1 MGPRG
6 GLAKDHKKY
15 GFFPEPFPNGYE
27 TIDGRLWQMAL
38 VHPSELEYDGN
49 GKCQSGGQSGM
60 N

>member
-1 MGPRG
+1 MNRG
-6 GLAKDHKKY
+6 KLGSLIYVSASVS
-15 GFFPEPFPNGYE
+15 NGYE

-38 VHPSELEYDGN
+38 VHPSEPEYDGN